1 MKTLKIAIA
10 DDHPVIL
17 KGLVEMIKEDSL
29 FQLVFVANDPEE
41 LWEKLKMQEIDILI
55 LDVVMPG
62 VSSTNL
68 FRDIISQFP
77 ELNIVAYTSLNSPIL
92 VKMLFRDGVRA
103 YVCKNDPLDQLLDAL
118 KTVAMGLL
126 YVPDAYKQY
135 VERRDSDEWLDIS
148 DRELQ
153 VLKLIAEQYTT
164 SRIAETL
171 FISVNTVESHRKKLL
186 EKFQVSNLAGLILE
200 AIKRGYIH

>member
-17 KGLVEMIKEDSL
+17 KGLVEMIKDDSL

-41 LWEKLKMQEIDILI
+41 LWNNLRSTEIDILI
-55 LDVVMPG
+55 LDVVMPQ

-68 FRDIISQFP
+68 FREIIGQFP

-103 YVCKNDPLDQLLDAL
+103 YVCKNDPLEQLVDAL

-126 YVPDAYKQY
+126 YVPEAYKQH
-135 VERRDSDEWLDIS
+135 VERRDTEEWLDIS